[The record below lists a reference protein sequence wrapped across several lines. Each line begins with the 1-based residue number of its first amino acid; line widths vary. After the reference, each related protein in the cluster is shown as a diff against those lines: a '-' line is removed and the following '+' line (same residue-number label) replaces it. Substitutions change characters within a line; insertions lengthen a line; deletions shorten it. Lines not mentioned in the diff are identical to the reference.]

1 MNYDKWIG
9 TSKDQSDSM
18 APEQLRRFEA
28 MMDRNPSEVQAG
40 TVLPPCAH
48 WVYFTPMERQSDIAA
63 DGHAK
68 KGSFLPP
75 VDLPKRMWA
84 GGKILFKKPLKTGI
98 PADKKSTIVKIE
110 EKEGSSG
117 KLCFVTVRH
126 QISASG
132 SVAIDEE
139 QQIVYRESSDEGAHP
154 IRTKPMDIDFD
165 WKKSRVLTSTEL
177 FRYSALT
184 FNGHKI
190 HYDFPYATD
199 EEGYPNLVV
208 HGPLLLTLLLNAFK
222 SKSDGKVI
230 EEVEYKS
237 VGPIY
242 LGEELTIT
250 SKDVDNTKVE
260 LRVLG
265 PDNKIAMMASVKWIY
280 SWNQ

>member
-1 MNYDKWIG
+1 MSYEEWIG
-9 TSKDQSDSM
+9 KSKDQNDSM
-18 APEQLRRFEA
+18 APEQLQRFEA
-28 MMDRNPSEVQAG
+28 MLDRDPGEVQAG

-48 WVYFTPMERQSDIAA
+48 WVYFTPMGRQSDLAA

-68 KGSFLPP
+68 KGGFLPP

-84 GGKILFKKPLKTGI
+84 GGTIQFKKPLKTGA

-126 QISASG
+126 QISAYG
-132 SVAIDEE
+132 AVAIDEE
-139 QQIVYRESSDEGAHP
+139 QQIVYREASEEGAHP

-165 WKKSRVLTSTEL
+165 WKKSRVLTSTDL

-190 HYDFPYATD
+190 HYDFPYTTE
-199 EEGYPNLVV
+199 EEGYPNIVV

-230 EEVEYKS
+230 EEVSYKA

-260 LRVLG
+260 MRVLG
-265 PDNKIAMMASVKWIY
+265 PDNKIAMMATVKWIY

>member
-1 MNYDKWIG
+1 MSYEEWIG
-9 TSKDQSDSM
+9 KSKDQSDSM
-18 APEQLRRFEA
+18 APEQLQRFEA
-28 MMDRNPSEVQAG
+28 MMDRDPSEVQAG
-40 TVLPPCAH
+40 TTLPPCAH
-48 WVYFTPMERQSDIAA
+48 WIYFTPMERQSDIAD

-84 GGKILFKKPLKTGI
+84 GGKIQFKKPLKTGI

-110 EKEGSSG
+110 EKEGTSG

-132 SVAIDEE
+132 AVAVDEE
-139 QQIVYRESSDEGAHP
+139 QQIVYREASEEGAHP

-165 WKKSRVLTSTEL
+165 WKKSRVLTSAEL

-190 HYDFPYATD
+190 HYDFPYTTD
-199 EEGYPNLVV
+199 QEGYPNLIV

-230 EEVEYKS
+230 EEVDYKS

-260 LRVLG
+260 MRVLG
-265 PDNKIAMMASVKWIY
+265 PDNKIAMMARVKWIY